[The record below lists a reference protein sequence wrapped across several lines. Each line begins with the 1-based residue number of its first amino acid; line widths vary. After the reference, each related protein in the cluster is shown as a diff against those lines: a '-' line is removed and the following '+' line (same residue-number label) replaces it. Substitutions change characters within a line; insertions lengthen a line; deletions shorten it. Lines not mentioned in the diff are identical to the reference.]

1 MITEQNE
8 EKAKFKTLYN
18 QKLLIQTFG
27 INEMQT
33 K

>member
-8 EKAKFKTLYN
+8 EKTKFETLYN